1 MIAVQKPKNVDLEAE
16 IVTMTMN
23 VNQDWFVALTIV
35 NTLILLQAALL
46 IAVSTMVSKIIL
58 PSILVC
64 IFPMI

>member
-64 IFPMI
+64 NFPMI

>member
-64 IFPMI
+64 NLPMI